1 MIGKTL
7 GQYLVVE
14 QIGAGGMGVVYRA
27 FDERL
32 QRHVALKV
40 LPPGL
45 LGDEATRRRFRK
57 EALSLSKLNHPNIAT
72 VHDFNTQ
79 DGVDFLVMELVPGA
93 TLEDRL
99 SRGALP
105 EKEVLRLG
113 AQLAHGL
120 AAAHANGVVHRDLK
134 PGNLRLTQDGRLK
147 ILDFGLAAWLH
158 PTIDE
163 TVETPVIG
171 ETQIVVGSPP
181 YMSPEQ
187 LRGEEVDSRSDI
199 YGAGGVLY
207 KMVTGQRPFAELH
220 GPRLIDAILHHAP
233 ELPSRYER
241 VSPALEQIILKC
253 LDKDPGHRY
262 QTARE
267 LLVDLERLSAPTS
280 LPTGP
285 YPRAGRSRRFAVA
298 AASLCVPLLA
308 GLAWYGLADR
318 PGMHGTAEAAP
329 IRSVAVLPLK
339 NVSGDAADDYFAD
352 GMTDA
357 LIADLA
363 KIGSLRVISRTSTM
377 QYKDTRKPLR
387 DLARELDVEAVVEG
401 SVLRAGNRVRITAEL
416 VEAASDRH
424 LWADN
429 YERDLKDVVALQGEV
444 ARNIAREVRAKLTPQ
459 EQARLTAS
467 AAVDPE
473 AYEDYLKGLYYAN
486 WYTREG
492 FEKSIA
498 HLERA
503 VARDPGYAPA
513 HAALAQ
519 THLRFAVNQAVVGVP
534 TEGLAKANASALE
547 ALRLDP
553 NLAEAYVALGNVAY
567 RLNWDWAGAERAF
580 ARARELNPSSARVH
594 EDFAWYLAA
603 RGRLDEALGEM
614 EAARRLDPL
623 SPAIGN
629 GVAAILYYARKPAQ
643 ALDALQ
649 KTLELRPEFPV
660 SHYGLGH
667 VYLQSGRTGA
677 AIEEYQKALAAAPD
691 SPATVADLARALAV
705 AGRRE
710 EALKTVERWKRL
722 TKGRFARED
731 QLAQVYA
738 ALGDNE
744 RAFGLLQKAY
754 EQRSPGLIWLKVDPR
769 YDGLRADARFDD
781 LLRRIGL
788 QG

>member
-27 FDERL
+27 YDERL

-45 LGDEATRRRFRK
+45 LADEVTRRRFRK
-57 EALSLSKLNHPNIAT
+57 EALSLSKLNHPNVAT

-93 TLEDRL
+93 TLEERL
-99 SRGALP
+99 ARGALP

-120 AAAHANGVVHRDLK
+120 AAAHANGIVHRDLK

-158 PTIDE
+158 PAIDDMAD
-163 TVETPVIG
+163 TPVLG
-171 ETQIVVGSPP
+171 ETQIVIGSPP

-187 LRGEEVDSRSDI
+187 LRGEEVDLRSDI

-207 KMVTGQRPFAELH
+207 KMVTGQRPFADLQ

-233 ELPSRYER
+233 EPPSRYER

-253 LDKDPGHRY
+253 LDKDPAHRY
-262 QTARE
+262 QSARE

-280 LPTGP
+280 PSTGP
-285 YPRAGRSRRFAVA
+285 HPRRFRSRRLAVA
-298 AASLCVPLLA
+298 AAGLAIPLLGAA
-308 GLAWYGLADR
+308 GWYGLVDR
-318 PGMHGTAEAAP
+318 RGIHTTAEAAP

-339 NVSGDAADDYFAD
+339 NVSGDAAYDYFAD

-377 QYKDTRKPLR
+377 QYKDARKPLSEI
-387 DLARELDVEAVVEG
+387 ARALDVEAVVEG
-401 SVLRAGNRVRITAEL
+401 SVLRAGDRVRVTAEL
-416 VEAASDRH
+416 IEAATDRH
-424 LWADN
+424 LWAEN
-429 YERDLKDVVALQGEV
+429 YERDLKDVVTLQGEV
-444 ARNIAREVRAKLTPQ
+444 ARSIAREVRAKLTPQ
-459 EQARLTAS
+459 ERSRLTAS
-467 AAVDPE
+467 GPVDPE
-473 AYEDYLKGLYYAN
+473 AYEDFLKGIYYAN
-486 WYTREG
+486 LYTRDG
-492 FEKSIA
+492 FQKSVT

-503 VARDPGYAPA
+503 VARDAGYAPA
-513 HAALAQ
+513 YAALAQ
-519 THLRFAVNQAVVGVP
+519 THLRFAVNQAVVGGP
-534 TEGLAKANASALE
+534 TEGLAKANAYALE

-553 NLAEAYVALGNVAY
+553 DLPEAYVAVGNVAY

-580 ARARELNPSSARVH
+580 TRARELNPSSARVH

-603 RGRLDEALGEM
+603 RGRLDEALAEM

-629 GVAAILYYARKPAQ
+629 GVAAILYYSRKPGP
-643 ALDALQ
+643 ALDALR
-649 KTLELRPEFPV
+649 KTLELRPDFAV

-667 VYLQSGRTGA
+667 VYLQSGMSAA
-677 AIEEYQKALAAAPD
+677 AIEEYEKALAASPD

-705 AGRRE
+705 AGRRQ

-738 ALGDNE
+738 ALGDTE
-744 RAFGLLQKAY
+744 RAFGFLQKAY

-769 YDGLRADARFDD
+769 FDTLRADARFDD